1 VPLFAH
7 DTKIDALK
15 QAPLFTGLSNDELAE
30 LASMADELEVDAGT
44 VLTKEGEIGHE
55 FFAIVDGDVDFIRGG
70 KRIEMPQPGRF
81 FGEIAL
87 VEHVPR
93 MATVV
98 ARTPL
103 RFFVLNERDFK
114 KLMDDNPKIE
124 RKIMQALARR
134 LLALVQEDPR
144 LG

>member
-1 VPLFAH
+1 VPLFTRDA
-7 DTKIDALK
+7 KIDALR
-15 QAPLFTGLSNDELAE
+15 QAPLFAGLSKEELAE

-44 VLTKEGEIGHE
+44 VLTKEGELGHE

-87 VEHVPR
+87 VENVPR

-98 ARTPL
+98 AKTPL

-114 KLMDDNPKIE
+114 RLMDANPAIE

>member
-1 VPLFAH
+1 VPLFTH
-7 DTKIDALK
+7 DAKIDALR
-15 QAPLFTGLSNDELAE
+15 QAPLFAGLDKDELAE
-30 LASMADELEVDAGT
+30 LAQMADELEVDAGT
-44 VLTKEGEIGHE
+44 VLAKEGEIGHE

-98 ARTPL
+98 AKTPL
-103 RFFVLNERDFK
+103 RFFVLNERDFRR
-114 KLMDDNPKIE
+114 LMDTNPKVE

>member
-15 QAPLFTGLSNDELAE
+15 QAPLFAGLSNDELAE

>member
-1 VPLFAH
+1 VPLFSH
-7 DTKIDALK
+7 DTKIDHLR
-15 QAPLFTGLSNDELAE
+15 QTPLFAELSKEELTE
-30 LASMADELEVDAGT
+30 LASCADEMEVDAGT
-44 VLTKEGEIGHE
+44 VLTKEGDLGHE

-70 KRIEMPQPGRF
+70 KKLEMPQPGRF

-98 ARTPL
+98 AKTPL
-103 RFFVLNERDFK
+103 RFFVLNERDFRR
-114 KLMDDNPKIE
+114 LMDDSPTLE

-134 LLALVQEDPR
+134 LLALVPDDPR